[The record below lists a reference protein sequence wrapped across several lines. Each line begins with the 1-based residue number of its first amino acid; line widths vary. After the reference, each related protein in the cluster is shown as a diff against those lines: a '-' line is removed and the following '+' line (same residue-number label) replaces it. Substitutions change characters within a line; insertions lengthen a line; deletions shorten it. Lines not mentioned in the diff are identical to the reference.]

1 MVLMYLLLKG
11 LCAIG
16 EPAGVGLDSAYTMM
30 VILVDGSGGDGTEGG
45 RNRGSERLD
54 GVQTI
59 VIFCG
64 TPEPPNEV

>member
-1 MVLMYLLLKG
+1 M
-11 LCAIG
+11 I
-16 EPAGVGLDSAYTMM
+16 

-59 VIFCG
+59 LRRVIFRG
-64 TPEPPNEV
+64 TPETLNEVQLAMELGVKNY